1 MNTFFA
7 DMELRL
13 LLLREEFRSR
23 ILRIKRGKREG
34 SVYKLPHSIG
44 SRKAEGIAIAAIVK
58 NEAHNLPEWI
68 EFHLMVGVSHII
80 LYDNGSTDNTVEV
93 LAPYLRDQL
102 VTIVPWANFS
112 ANLNPQSVAYNHAL
126 ANFGPDFAWMAFIDL
141 DEFLF
146 PTKAASLGE
155 AMKAISHLPG
165 VSLPWICFGPSG
177 HEAKPQGLTI
187 KNFVERV
194 AFPPRSDQ
202 YTLIK
207 HKAIVNPRE
216 IVGANW
222 PHLFHTR
229 EDGPIL
235 INDRG
240 QKFHPRRAKDLRYV
254 TADHLRL
261 HHYFTRSIEDMRRKL
276 NKGRVDRRGEVQ
288 LNLLDRRFKQYLR
301 HTEKDDIMQ
310 RFIPEL
316 ERRLAQ
322 RYGRKME
329 LVEATQ
335 AQA

>member
-1 MNTFFA
+1 MKTIA
-7 DMELRL
+7 DIELSL

-23 ILRIKRGKREG
+23 ILRLKPGSRGG
-34 SVYKLPHSIG
+34 SVLKLPHSID
-44 SRKAEGIAIAAIVK
+44 SRKAEGIAFVAIVK

-68 EFHLMVGVSHII
+68 EFHLLLGVRHVF
-80 LYDNGSTDNTVEV
+80 LYDNGSTDNTPEV
-93 LAPYLRDQL
+93 LSPYLRDGL
-102 VTIVPWANFS
+102 VTIIPWANFAS
-112 ANLNPQSVAYNHAL
+112 LNPQSLAYNHAL

-141 DEFLF
+141 DEFLY
-146 PTKAASLGE
+146 PARGDSLNE
-155 AMKAISHLPG
+155 AMKPLSHLPG

-177 HEAKPQGLTI
+177 HETRPDGLVI

-216 IVGANW
+216 IVGATW
-222 PHLFHTR
+222 PHFFHTKD
-229 EDGPIL
+229 DGPVL

-240 QKFHPRRAKDLRYV
+240 QKFPPRRAKDLRYV

-261 HHYFTRSIEDMRRKL
+261 HHYFTRSLEDMQRKL
-276 NKGRVDRRGEVQ
+276 RKGRVDKRGEVQ

-301 HTEKDDIMQ
+301 HIEQDTIMY

-322 RYGRKME
+322 RYGRKVE
-329 LVEATQ
+329 LVETQ